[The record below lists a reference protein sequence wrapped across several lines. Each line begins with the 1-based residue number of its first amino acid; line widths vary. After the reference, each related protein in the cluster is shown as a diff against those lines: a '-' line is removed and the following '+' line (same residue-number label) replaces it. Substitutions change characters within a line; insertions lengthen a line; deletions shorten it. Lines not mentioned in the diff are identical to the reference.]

1 MKLLITLLTSYNEN
15 ILYESYKTIKNQI
28 NHNLDFKIYII
39 VNSQNINYYNDVCNI
54 FSNEKIKIIQTE
66 SNGKPGM
73 GHNSLINIFKNND
86 YFDYLLPID
95 GDDFLYPF
103 SLHQLNKIL
112 IHKPDIVV
120 GGNED
125 IISNF
130 KEIYNPKNNILL
142 NYKYFT
148 NLEPNIYIN
157 KELILHKKAT
167 PFRLVLINHKIFN
180 YVKEKLYCEEY
191 IVFDDYLLF
200 LHVLNL
206 YYTTNLKI
214 YYINLKNIYIYYK
227 AHISS
232 VYYQNSSNNT
242 DNIEILINKFE
253 LLKKLESQNIKL
265 KLPSF
270 YISNYTNEIIK
281 FQYK

>member
-1 MKLLITLLTSYNEN
+1 
-15 ILYESYKTIKNQI
+15 
-28 NHNLDFKIYII
+28 
-39 VNSQNINYYNDVCNI
+39 
-54 FSNEKIKIIQTE
+54 
-66 SNGKPGM
+66 M

-148 NLEPNIYIN
+148 NLET
-157 KELILHKKAT
+157 K
-167 PFRLVLINHKIFN
+167 
-180 YVKEKLYCEEY
+180 
-191 IVFDDYLLF
+191 
-200 LHVLNL
+200 
-206 YYTTNLKI
+206 
-214 YYINLKNIYIYYK
+214 YIY
-227 AHISS
+227 
-232 VYYQNSSNNT
+232 
-242 DNIEILINKFE
+242 
-253 LLKKLESQNIKL
+253 
-265 KLPSF
+265 
-270 YISNYTNEIIK
+270 
-281 FQYK
+281 